1 MERECI
7 NLKLSSMG
15 AFYSI
20 NEFLFGKE
28 KKGKKLFPYR
38 YVSVF
43 HTRYVLLPLFSYP
56 PQKKIPKSNNFRSLL
71 AIEGETSERKR
82 HIRRLIGSH
91 LTRGL
96 QQTVRACRVAEQVL

>member
-28 KKGKKLFPYR
+28 KKEKNCFRTGTYLCFTLGTFYCLYFPIP
-38 YVSVF
+38 
-43 HTRYVLLPLFSYP
+43 H
-56 PQKKIPKSNNFRSLL
+56 KKIPKSNNFRSLL